1 MQVGEARGEA
11 IPQWMARR
19 EVDDAL
25 RYCVLWIAV
34 HRDSSVSRIY
44 RTLMVFRRMFSKND
58 LIWGAVCVSYW
69 VYSLTI
75 RILTWLTPGAL
86 TFWAMRSMSDADGY
100 GSRSY
105 SAWSAAKTCGGDGE
119 A

>member
-1 MQVGEARGEA
+1 
-11 IPQWMARR
+11 
-19 EVDDAL
+19 
-25 RYCVLWIAV
+25 
-34 HRDSSVSRIY
+34 
-44 RTLMVFRRMFSKND
+44 MVFRRMFSKND